1 METSIERKRLA
12 FLNQPTPDDDDLVI
26 ESTTRPREMEI
37 EDLLARVVKG
47 EGRAVLSR
55 LFELAREDAG
65 PAAHLLAAQV
75 LMEVAPADPKERE
88 VTVNRAAEELE
99 RAARAETGRVEA
111 HVRLAELLADRDR
124 ARVYRHV
131 IAAVRATADLLDQQA
146 TMAEEALAAGKI
158 DDTAAIVGQ
167 LSRQLPLMPQ
177 ANALH
182 GEVLYRRGDY
192 EGAVA
197 QLYLAHIAEP
207 ASIPLMLWLVRAAAR
222 AGKGAF
228 ARQLLVNLLERKD
241 LDRETAD
248 KARALLKKLA

>member
-1 METSIERKRLA
+1 METTAERRRLG
-12 FLNQPTPDDDDLVI
+12 FLTPPPDDDDDDLPV
-26 ESTTRPREMEI
+26 TPPRPREMEI

-55 LFELAREDAG
+55 LSELAREGAG
-65 PAAHLLAAQV
+65 PAAHLLVAQV
-75 LMEVAPADPKERE
+75 LMEVAPADPRERE
-88 VTVNRAAEELE
+88 TTVNRAAEELE
-99 RAARAETGRVEA
+99 RAARADAVRVEA

-124 ARVYRHV
+124 PRVYRHV
-131 IAAVRATADLLDQQA
+131 IAAVRAAADLLDQQA
-146 TMAEEALAAGKI
+146 TLAEEALEAGKPE
-158 DDTAAIVGQ
+158 DAAAIVGQ
-167 LSRQLPLMPQ
+167 LSRQLPMMPQ

-197 QLYLAHIAEP
+197 QLYLAHVAEP
-207 ASIPLMLWLVRAAAR
+207 TSIPLMLWLVRAAAR
-222 AGKGAF
+222 AGKDQY